1 MPVQRHAS
9 VFRAIADETRR
20 DLLEV
25 LSAGER
31 EFAELA
37 ARCPM
42 SKPAVAQHL
51 KVLLDAGL
59 VTVRHTGRA
68 ACYRLNSA
76 PLSAVAEWAARVR
89 SFADPSGHVWRV
101 RAGRRPGSKET
112 KRSMDRKK

>member
-1 MPVQRHAS
+1 MPVRRHAS

-31 EFAELA
+31 EFSELA
-37 ARCPM
+37 VRFPM

-68 ACYRLNSA
+68 ACYRLNAA
-76 PLSAVAEWAARVR
+76 PLSDVAAWASRVR
-89 SFADPSGHVWRV
+89 SFTDPSGHVWRV
-101 RAGRRPGSKET
+101 RTGRSRGSKEM

>member
-1 MPVQRHAS
+1 MSVRRHAS

-20 DLLEV
+20 DLLEL
-25 LSAGER
+25 LSAGEQ

-37 ARCPM
+37 ARFPM

-59 VTVRHTGRA
+59 VTVHHSGRA

-76 PLSAVAEWAARVR
+76 PLSDVSEWTARVR
-89 SFADPSGHVWRV
+89 SFADPSGHVWSV
-101 RAGRRPGSKET
+101 RTGRRQPR
-112 KRSMDRKK
+112 KR

>member
-1 MPVQRHAS
+1 MPVRRHAS

-20 DLLEV
+20 DLLE
-25 LSAGER
+25 LLGAGER

-37 ARCPM
+37 ARFPM

-76 PLSAVAEWAARVR
+76 RLSDVSEWAARVR

-101 RAGRRPGSKET
+101 RGGRRQAL
-112 KRSMDRKK
+112 KR